1 MTRVRERISRPIQV
15 IGESTKQRV
24 VSELERMYAH
34 PCRRGLFCEE
44 LGSVCQEGYCDN
56 CIIHEAN

>member
-1 MTRVRERISRPIQV
+1 MTRVRV

-24 VSELERMYAH
+24 VSVAKTPTAQELERMYAH